1 MPSIL
6 LPLPTAVY
14 IGATFDP
21 MFSTNFTTID
31 WWIVALYLSLAVV
44 IGVVANRFT
53 HSVSNY
59 MVGGRSVGAALN
71 AASYMGTLSALS
83 VVMYSGLD
91 GFARGFSYLIIPLI
105 AMTCV
110 AAMGVTG
117 FVVKNL
123 RLLNLTTIPEY
134 FEVRYS
140 RRVRIVAGAIC
151 ATAGIINMGL
161 FPKVGAIF
169 IANATGLGSSGDDA
183 EFLVNV
189 ITSALIVLVLF
200 YTIMGGMVSVIFT
213 DFMQY
218 IVISVG
224 ILIAMYFTFALPG
237 ISWDSMVATQV
248 EARGEAAFNPFH
260 EDSYGWTYMI
270 WQLALLGTAVIAW
283 APEAGRML
291 TAKDYQA
298 TMRTFLLGS
307 PAWIVGWG
315 LPAVWAIA
323 AFAHFSSDVEL
334 AAYFM
339 PDGPGGA
346 VQHGLEALPLFLGK
360 VIPAGML
367 GIFTAGMLAAFM
379 STHDSYFLCWASVI
393 VRDVINPLRA
403 EPLADAT
410 QIKVTRIIILI
421 TGVFLLIWGVWYE
434 LPDSIW
440 TYMAVTGNIFL
451 SGAGVVIIGG
461 LYWKRASTAGAMAAM
476 LVGLISIVGL
486 FPGPVQAVAPWM
498 TEGLIGVSSY
508 VLCAITFFS
517 VSLLFPDDRADS
529 RTTPEEQS

>member
-1 MPSIL
+1 
-6 LPLPTAVY
+6 
-14 IGATFDP
+14 
-21 MFSTNFTTID
+21 MFSTNFTTLD
-31 WWIVALYLSLAVV
+31 WWIVVLYLSIAVV

-110 AAMGVTG
+110 AAMGITG

-140 RRVRIVAGAIC
+140 RRVRIVAGTIC

-169 IANATGLGSSGDDA
+169 IANATGLGSSGEDA
-183 EFLVNV
+183 EFLVNT

-200 YTIMGGMVSVIFT
+200 YTIMGGMVSVILT

-237 ISWDSMVATQV
+237 ISWDSMVATQL
-248 EARGEAAFNPFH
+248 EARGEAAFDPFH

-291 TAKDYQA
+291 TARDYQA

-323 AFAHFSSDVEL
+323 AFAHFSSDAEL
-334 AAYFM
+334 SAYFL

-379 STHDSYFLCWASVI
+379 STHDSYFLSWASVI
-393 VRDVINPLRA
+393 VRDVINPLRG
-403 EPLADAT
+403 EPLADAA
-410 QIKVTRIIILI
+410 QIRVTRIIILI

-451 SGAGVVIIGG
+451 SGAGVVIVGG
-461 LYWKRASTAGAMAAM
+461 LYWPRASTAGAMAAM
-476 LVGLISIVGL
+476 LVGLISVVGL

-508 VLCAITFFS
+508 VLCAIAFFS
-517 VSLLFPDDRADS
+517 VSLLFPDS
-529 RTTPEEQS
+529 RVDNRVDTTSEQES